1 MTLAANGAMSVG
13 GNVANRSINLE
24 LGRAFNFPNSA
35 IGSAAF
41 RTLAGVPS
49 GAIRLGADF
58 YGKSNVSVSLTSV
71 ETAEPFEASAFA
83 SGEPCFCTLSFA
95 PDGTWEASLEA
106 SGSASG
112 NWATPTTTNVGTN
125 YYIRFTRTF
134 FSGSS
139 PGNNTATGTT
149 GWLQLNSYRSIEV
162 FNGGVQ
168 SSVTADYTI
177 EIATDSGGSN
187 IIATASLIT
196 LTALLFGI

>member
-58 YGKSNVSVSLTSV
+58 YGKSNITVSLASITSG
-71 ETAEPFEASAFA
+71 EPFEAQALA
-83 SGEPCFCTLSFA
+83 PGESTAVTLDFNS
-95 PDGTWEASLEA
+95 DGTWLAILDQLGE
-106 SGSASG
+106 ASG
-112 NWATPTTTNVGTN
+112 NWATPTTAGVGSS
-125 YYIRFTRTF
+125 YWIRFTRTF
-134 FSGSS
+134 FSGGF
-139 PGNNTATGTT
+139 GNSATGTT
-149 GWLQLNSYRSIEV
+149 GWLQLTTGEGIQV
-162 FNGGVQ
+162 FNSGVD
-168 SSVTADYTI
+168 SSVSADYTI

-196 LTALLFGI
+196 LVALLFGI